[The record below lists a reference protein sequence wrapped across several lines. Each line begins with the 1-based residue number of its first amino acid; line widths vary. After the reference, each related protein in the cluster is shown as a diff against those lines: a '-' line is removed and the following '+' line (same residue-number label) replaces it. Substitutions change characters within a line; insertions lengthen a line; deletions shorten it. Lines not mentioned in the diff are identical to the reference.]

1 MRTRTY
7 GKLEHIKNKSQTYGK
22 TFEKGS
28 PNTITM
34 MNFSLSFIG
43 ESKNLEVIEAEPT
56 EFFKKKNQLICVLAS
71 LLKVIEIDLCK
82 NINFILQKP

>member
-7 GKLEHIKNKSQTYGK
+7 GKLEHIKNKSRTYGK

-28 PNTITM
+28 PNTISM

-56 EFFKKKNQLICVLAS
+56 ECLKKKSTHMCVGITV
-71 LLKVIEIDLCK
+71 KGNRDRFV
-82 NINFILQKP
+82 